1 MSFTDLRPYFQ
12 ARMKTVDEDLREW
25 EDGFNIENIPSTILN
40 KSWHFRT
47 GLFSNVG
54 AQAQTCFKFTC
65 PVTITVILKG
75 YREPKEAIDTALF
88 LSDAIVKECTNPV
101 HRLNQAN
108 IKNVLPDTVNVREL
122 SQTNDNIVVLEMQFN
137 CTVMIHN

>member
-1 MSFTDLRPYFQ
+1 MSFIDLRPYFQ

-40 KSWHFRT
+40 KSWHFKT
-47 GLFSNVG
+47 GLFSNIG
-54 AQAQTCFKFTC
+54 AQGHTAFKFTC
-65 PVTITVILKG
+65 PVTINVILKG
-75 YREPKEAIDTALF
+75 YGQPKEAIDTALF
-88 LSDAIVKECTNPV
+88 LSDAIVKECTDVV

-108 IKNVLPDTVNVREL
+108 IKNVLPDTVNIREL

-137 CTVMIHN
+137 CTVMIQK